1 MDLSPPVTTSPA
13 LLSLNEI
20 LFHFA
25 RAASG
30 AGAPVGIC
38 EEFAAIAS
46 WLAFIRMDPAR
57 AALPAL
63 DALARGQSSGDLV
76 IRNNRV
82 ACRDGGMV
90 SAIFAGPVIA
100 DRLSMAPA
108 EPMTLQVGEVDV
120 PLLLA
125 GAVAAAGSG
134 HIRLSWSAG
143 AESVID
149 VAGDMVA
156 VKGDTACGR
165 AAVTIVAN
173 APGASLP
180 DCVPLHAIEEERKA
194 ALDHGIAVDS
204 AAWSGVLAYY
214 GKTLVPSTERSRS
227 EGAGPA
233 DGT

>member
-1 MDLSPPVTTSPA
+1 MATSPA

-20 LFHFA
+20 LFHLS
-25 RAASG
+25 RAAAG

-38 EEFAAIAS
+38 EEFADTAA
-46 WLAFIRMDPAR
+46 WLAFIDMDPAR

-63 DALARGQSSGDLV
+63 DALARTESSGDLV
-76 IRNNRV
+76 IRDNRV
-82 ACRDGGMV
+82 ACPDGRTV
-90 SAIFAGPVIA
+90 SAIFAGPVVT
-100 DRLSMAPA
+100 DRLAMAPA
-108 EPMTLQVGEVDV
+108 EPMTLQVEEVDV

-134 HIRLSWSAG
+134 HVRLSWRRG
-143 AESVID
+143 AEAVID
-149 VAGDMVA
+149 VAGNMVA
-156 VKGDTACGR
+156 VKGDTTRGR
-165 AAVTIVAN
+165 AAVTVVAN
-173 APGASLP
+173 APGAAVPSG
-180 DCVPLHAIEEERKA
+180 VPLYAIDEGRQA
-194 ALDHGIAVDS
+194 ALDHGIAADG

>member
-1 MDLSPPVTTSPA
+1 MATSPA

-20 LFHFA
+20 LFHFS
-25 RAASG
+25 RAGAG

-38 EEFAAIAS
+38 EEFAATAA
-46 WLAFIRMDPAR
+46 WLAFIDMDPAR
-57 AALPAL
+57 VALPAL
-63 DALARGQSSGDLV
+63 DALAGNESSGDLV
-76 IRNNRV
+76 IRDNRL

-90 SAIFAGPVIA
+90 SALFAGPVIT

-108 EPMTLQVGEVDV
+108 EPVTLHVETVDV

-125 GAVAAAGSG
+125 GAVAAAGAG
-134 HIRLSWSAG
+134 HARLSWHAG
-143 AESVID
+143 TGTVID
-149 VAGDMVA
+149 IAGGMA
-156 VKGDTACGR
+156 ALEGDATLGR

-173 APGASLP
+173 APGATMSSRAP
-180 DCVPLHAIEEERKA
+180 RHAIEEGRRT
-194 ALDHGIAVDS
+194 ALDEGIAVDG
-204 AAWSGVLAYY
+204 AAWSCVLAYY